1 MATPVCKHRA
11 NPIIIKQAS
20 PTASNTQLN
29 SRHQYYPS
37 APCFEQVLAESV
49 PDPPSLKIV
58 GEHFQIFFVGGGAPK
73 QGGTLPSFNFRGRQI
88 PPHQGCWMMI
98 GFRGCL
104 QTGVQVPRP
113 WYQVHSCLIAFLLAS
128 AHLPTAQVVSA
139 AYVQWGPD
147 WSETCPSRPILE
159 SVENPIV
166 HHLPTQRSKH
176 YGCMFLCYLVVG

>member
-58 GEHFQIFFVGGGAPK
+58 GKHFQIFFVGGELPNRGAH
-73 QGGTLPSFNFRGRQI
+73 F
-88 PPHQGCWMMI
+88 
-98 GFRGCL
+98 
-104 QTGVQVPRP
+104 
-113 WYQVHSCLIAFLLAS
+113 LAS
-128 AHLPTAQVVSA
+128 TLEE
-139 AYVQWGPD
+139 GR
-147 WSETCPSRPILE
+147 SRLIK
-159 SVENPIV
+159 VA
-166 HHLPTQRSKH
+166 
-176 YGCMFLCYLVVG
+176 G